1 MADTPK
7 KELTD
12 EQMAFKNSTSK
23 DIANLKKAVV
33 GLYQG
38 QKAENASKMAQQ
50 TRALNKAAKLKKRAA
65 ENKRYSTEISKL
77 AKLGKPTQML
87 QGLSDTT
94 KISKTK

>member
-1 MADTPK
+1 MSDTPK

-23 DIANLKKAVV
+23 DIANLKKAVA

-50 TRALNKAAKLKKRAA
+50 TRAFNKAAKLKKRAA
-65 ENKRYSTEISKL
+65 EQKRYSTKIPKL
-77 AKLGKPTQML
+77 AYLQKPNQML

-94 KISKTK
+94 KISKKR